1 MTNLIK
7 VVLMTALLPVSV
19 SFGGEFMVAMVS
31 LDEATKQV
39 RQDSRVKVLGAKTES
54 IEGRKVHVIKI
65 LTPDGRIQYQRIDA
79 ETGRLL
85 GRDR

>member
-1 MTNLIK
+1 MTNIIK
-7 VVLMTALLPVSV
+7 AVFITALLPASV
-19 SFGGEFMVAMVS
+19 AFGGEFRVAMIS

-39 RQDSRVKVLGAKTES
+39 RQDSRVKVLGAKTEK
-54 IEGRKVHVIKI
+54 IDERKVHVIKV

>member
-7 VVLMTALLPVSV
+7 VVLMAALLPVSV
-19 SFGGEFMVAMVS
+19 SFGGELMVAMVS

-54 IEGRKVHVIKI
+54 IEDRKVHVIKI

>member
-7 VVLMTALLPVSV
+7 VVFMTALLPVSV
-19 SFGGEFMVAMVS
+19 SFGSEFMVAMVS

-54 IEGRKVHVIKI
+54 IEDRKVHVIKI

>member
-7 VVLMTALLPVSV
+7 VVFMTALLPVSV
-19 SFGGEFMVAMVS
+19 SFGSEFMVAMVS

-54 IEGRKVHVIKI
+54 IEDRKVHVIKI

-85 GRDR
+85 GRDK

>member
-7 VVLMTALLPVSV
+7 VVLITTLLPVSV
-19 SFGGEFMVAMVS
+19 SFGSEFMVAMVS

-54 IEGRKVHVIKI
+54 IEDRKVHVIKI
-65 LTPDGRIQYQRIDA
+65 LTPDGRIQYQHIDA

>member
-39 RQDSRVKVLGAKTES
+39 RQDSKVKVLGAKTES
-54 IEGRKVHVIKI
+54 IEDRKVHVIKI

>member
-7 VVLMTALLPVSV
+7 VVFMTALLPVSV
-19 SFGGEFMVAMVS
+19 SFGSEFMVGMVS

-39 RQDSRVKVLGAKTES
+39 RQDSKVKVLGAKTES
-54 IEGRKVHVIKI
+54 IEDRKVHVIKI

>member
-19 SFGGEFMVAMVS
+19 SFGSEFMVAMVS

-54 IEGRKVHVIKI
+54 IEDRKVHVIKI

>member
-7 VVLMTALLPVSV
+7 VVFMTALLPVSV
-19 SFGGEFMVAMVS
+19 SFGSELMVAMVS

-54 IEGRKVHVIKI
+54 IEDRKVHVIKI

>member
-7 VVLMTALLPVSV
+7 VVLITTLLPVSV
-19 SFGGEFMVAMVS
+19 SFGSEFMVAMVS

-54 IEGRKVHVIKI
+54 IEDRKVHVIKI

>member
-7 VVLMTALLPVSV
+7 VVFMTALLPVSV
-19 SFGGEFMVAMVS
+19 SFGSEFMVAMVS

-39 RQDSRVKVLGAKTES
+39 RQDGRVKVLGAKTES
-54 IEGRKVHVIKI
+54 IEDRKVHVIKI

>member
-7 VVLMTALLPVSV
+7 VVFMTALLPVSV
-19 SFGGEFMVAMVS
+19 SFGSEFMVAMVS

-54 IEGRKVHVIKI
+54 IEDRKVHVIKI
-65 LTPDGRIQYQRIDA
+65 LTPEGRIQYQRIDA